1 MSVETISYS
10 PSSEGWSSRWSYTP
24 DWMIG
29 LNSNFYSWK
38 DGNLY
43 QHDTNTRRNNFYGV
57 DHGSSITTI
66 FNQQPLDT
74 KLFKTV
80 ALDSTVPWTTTVN
93 SDLEVGGI
101 DQGYYQ
107 DKEGGWFAYIRRD
120 NNIVDTRSL
129 STQGVGSLGSIASNV
144 LTFSFKIGTT
154 ISVGD
159 LLYKVIGGIL
169 IPIGSVDIHTVN
181 TITVSGLVDAPS
193 PGDLIVFTKNSM
205 AESYGVR
212 GYFMEIKLEN
222 SSVDDVELFSISS
235 TVFKSNP

>member
-1 MSVETISYS
+1 MAVETISYS

-29 LNSNFYSWK
+29 LNSNFYTWK
-38 DGNLY
+38 NGNLY
-43 QHDTNTRRNNFYGV
+43 QHDTNARRNNFYGV
-57 DHGSSITTI
+57 DYGSSITTI

-80 ALDSTVPWTTTVN
+80 ALDSTVPWTTTVT

-101 DQGYYQ
+101 DQSYYQ

-144 LTFSFKIGTT
+144 LQFTFKIGSV

-159 LLYKVIGGIL
+159 LLYKVIAGSL
-169 IPIGSVDIHTVN
+169 IPIGSVDSHTVN
-181 TITVSGLVDAPS
+181 TITVSGLTATPA

-212 GYFMEIKLEN
+212 GYFMEIKLDN
-222 SSVDDVELFSISS
+222 SSIDDVELFSIAS

>member
-80 ALDSTVPWTTTVN
+80 ALDSTVPWATTVN

-120 NNIVDTRSL
+120 NNIIDTRSL
-129 STQGVGSLGSIASNV
+129 STQGVGSLASIASNV

-169 IPIGSVDIHTVN
+169 IPIGSVESHTSN
-181 TITVSGLVDAPS
+181 AITVSGLVSIPS
-193 PGDLIVFTKNSM
+193 AGDLIVFTKNSM

-222 SSVDDVELFSISS
+222 SSIDDVELFSISS
-235 TVFKSNP
+235 AVFKSNP

>member
-1 MSVETISYS
+1 MAVETISYS

-38 DGNLY
+38 NGNLY

-57 DHGSSITTI
+57 DYGSSITTI

-80 ALDSTVPWTTTVN
+80 ALDSTVPWRTTVN

-101 DQGYYQ
+101 NESYYQ
-107 DKEGGWFAYIRRD
+107 DKEGNWFAYIRRD
-120 NNIVDTRSL
+120 DNLIDTKSL
-129 STQGVGSLGSIASNV
+129 STQGIGSLGSIASNV

-154 ISVGD
+154 ISIGD
-159 LLYKVIGGIL
+159 LLYKVIVGTL
-169 IPIGSVDIHTVN
+169 IQIGSVESHTSN
-181 TITVSGLVDAPS
+181 TITVSGLVSAPS
-193 PGDLIVFTKNSM
+193 AGDLIVFTKNSM

-222 SSVDDVELFSISS
+222 SSIDDIELFSISS